1 MKPPAT
7 PREWIAPLRHRYT
20 QLFDELG
27 IEVRWDVPASWIV
40 PPSALQCLALTRLIE
55 EGLTNV
61 IKHSR
66 AGRVAV
72 RLAQPDGRWNSWSK
86 TTARASTW
94 PPCAR
99 PASASACAACP
110 RASPGRRQ
118 LADRFRARPHAP
130 DRQPDPGGGR
140 RRGGPGDGFG
150 ARCIEKSHPDVIPGT
165 QPHICK
171 VLTANPTTI
180 AVIHKFQQDDASW
193 IREHLNQSLFLLIN
207 ADPAS
212 PAWRIQAGMFIA
224 NRLILLVPA
233 ALAGLWLWGG
243 QPQRGLVLKTLTGIG
258 VALFISYLCG
268 ALWPHPR
275 PFTIGLGH
283 AFFAHKATSSF
294 PSNHTIIIATLAFTL
309 LFDRRWAGWG
319 WATLALAAVV
329 GLSRVYLGVH
339 FPLDIA
345 GGLLLAP
352 LAAALVMPVWRRGH
366 PVTAACQ
373 ALHGKLL
380 ALPIARGWIRA

>member
-1 MKPPAT
+1 MDT
-7 PREWIAPLRHRYT
+7 L
-20 QLFDELG
+20 
-27 IEVRWDVPASWIV
+27 
-40 PPSALQCLALTRLIE
+40 
-55 EGLTNV
+55 
-61 IKHSR
+61 
-66 AGRVAV
+66 
-72 RLAQPDGRWNSWSK
+72 
-86 TTARASTW
+86 
-94 PPCAR
+94 
-99 PASASACAACP
+99 
-110 RASPGRRQ
+110 
-118 LADRFRARPHAP
+118 
-130 DRQPDPGGGR
+130 
-140 RRGGPGDGFG
+140 
-150 ARCIEKSHPDVIPGT
+150 
-165 QPHICK
+165 
-171 VLTANPTTI
+171 
-180 AVIHKFQQDDASW
+180 
-193 IREHLNQSLFLLIN
+193 EHLNQSLFLIN

-319 WATLALAAVV
+319 WPRWRWRPWSACRASTWACTSAGHRRRPAA
-329 GLSRVYLGVH
+329 GAAGRRAGDARV
-339 FPLDIA
+339 
-345 GGLLLAP
+345 
-352 LAAALVMPVWRRGH
+352 AARGH